1 MSEARDRRSDST
13 PDWVRWCADWCG
25 FEAREGESSGSGGS
39 RVHQLQDRFD
49 TVGWGLIFLFFGA
62 LALPSGTAEYASL
75 AVVGGLMLLLNAV
88 RVLKDAPVRWSTLV
102 LGAASLVGG
111 SAALLGE
118 KLDAFV
124 ILFVVAGLV
133 TIAGALLPTG
143 RRWVA

>member
-1 MSEARDRRSDST
+1 
-13 PDWVRWCADWCG
+13 
-25 FEAREGESSGSGGS
+25 
-39 RVHQLQDRFD
+39 
-49 TVGWGLIFLFFGA
+49 LIFLFFGA